1 MLECL
6 NETERGLIQ
15 RANIVIAFALDV
27 RIHEALRTFKR
38 ADTKPTRHSRRSPLE
53 LLMKP

>member
-1 MLECL
+1 MLGCL

-38 ADTKPTRHSRRSPLE
+38 ADTKTHSS
-53 LLMKP
+53 